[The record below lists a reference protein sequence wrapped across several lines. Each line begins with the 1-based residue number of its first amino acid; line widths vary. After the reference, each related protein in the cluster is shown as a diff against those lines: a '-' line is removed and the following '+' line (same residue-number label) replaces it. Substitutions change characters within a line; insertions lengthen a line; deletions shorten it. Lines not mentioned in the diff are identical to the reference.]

1 MINRISRERWNYI
14 INNYFTDYYEN
25 ELTKIKRRKWRA
37 MYLTNIDYLKA
48 NPALTPYTLNRINSY
63 DTWYMNYYKKQNN
76 LN

>member
-25 ELTKIKRRKWRA
+25 ESTKIKRRKWRA
-37 MYLTNIDYLKA
+37 MYLTNVDYLKT

-63 DTWYMNYYKKQNN
+63 DTWYLNYYKKQNN

>member
-25 ELTKIKRRKWRA
+25 ESTKIKRRKWRA
-37 MYLTNIDYLKA
+37 MYLTNIDYLKV
-48 NPALTPYTLNRINSY
+48 NPLLTPYTLNRINSY
-63 DTWYMNYYKKQNN
+63 DNWYMNYYKKQNN